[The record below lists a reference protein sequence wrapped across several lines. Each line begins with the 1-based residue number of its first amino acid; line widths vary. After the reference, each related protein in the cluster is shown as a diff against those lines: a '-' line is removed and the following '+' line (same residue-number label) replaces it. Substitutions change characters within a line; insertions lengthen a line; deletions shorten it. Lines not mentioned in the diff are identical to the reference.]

1 MYLWNRSST
10 YPSSC
15 TEPPSLRSKLLSS
28 YNISA
33 SSPSTATLTA
43 FSGRSSL
50 SWHGA
55 SHPCLWRS
63 SPATQLLAFGTNLF
77 QPTVCLS
84 THGGRSNTQTM
95 SSLILPSSAFLS
107 RRSGSSASPGA
118 RSSLCSASSP
128 LVSCKQQLPPL
139 SQLT

>member
-1 MYLWNRSST
+1 MFLWNRSST
-10 YPSSC
+10 YQSSC
-15 TEPPSLRSKLLSS
+15 TEQPSLRSKLLSS
-28 YNISA
+28 YNIKA
-33 SSPSTATLTA
+33 SSPSTSTLTS

-50 SWHGA
+50 SCHVA
-55 SHPCLWRS
+55 SLPCLCRS
-63 SPATQLLAFGTNLF
+63 SPASQLLAFGTNLF

-84 THGGRSNTQTM
+84 THGGRSTPRAM

-128 LVSCKQQLPPL
+128 LVSCKRQLPPL